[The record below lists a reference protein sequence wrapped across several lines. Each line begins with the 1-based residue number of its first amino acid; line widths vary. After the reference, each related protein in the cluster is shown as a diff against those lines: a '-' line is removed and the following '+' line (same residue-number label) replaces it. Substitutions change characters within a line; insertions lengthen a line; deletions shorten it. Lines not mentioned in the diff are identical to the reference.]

1 MHGVRKLGLKT
12 NKKETISFKNICKKK
27 KKCSVILVI

>member
-1 MHGVRKLGLKT
+1 MHGVRKLGLNT

-27 KKCSVILVI
+27 NVLLY